1 MLDRSLPRSLLSRW
15 TATHAGIP
23 MSEERKVSARSSA
36 RTGKPP
42 AIEVFLD
49 RYVGNGIHLF
59 LSLLAIV
66 IVIAAAIA
74 AVDVIVRDFPQ
85 LWRQGTNQYD
95 ALHHVIQNILLVAIA
110 GELGLLLL
118 FHRAGAAIEVIIFV
132 VARKMV
138 TPDISGVELLLGSA
152 SLIGLVAARRYFIRE
167 KNEGNES

>member
-1 MLDRSLPRSLLSRW
+1 MTKDN
-15 TATHAGIP
+15 
-23 MSEERKVSARSSA
+23 EVSAASSA
-36 RTGKPP
+36 RTGRTP

-66 IVIAAAIA
+66 IVAAAAIA
-74 AVDVIVRDFPQ
+74 TGDILVRDFPQ
-85 LWRQGTNQYD
+85 LWRQGNQYD
-95 ALHHVIQNILLVAIA
+95 VLHHVIQNILLVAIA

-138 TPDISGVELLLGSA
+138 SPDISGVELLLGTA
-152 SLIGLVAARRYFIRE
+152 SLAALVVIRFYFIRDQN
-167 KNEGNES
+167 KSA

>member
-1 MLDRSLPRSLLSRW
+1 
-15 TATHAGIP
+15 
-23 MSEERKVSARSSA
+23 MSEERKVSAKSSA

-42 AIEVFLD
+42 AIEILLD

-59 LSLLAIV
+59 LSFLAIV

-74 AVDVIVRDFPQ
+74 AVDILIREFPQ
-85 LWRQGTNQYD
+85 LWRQTGSEYD
-95 ALHHVIQNILLVAIA
+95 VLHRVIQSILLVAIA

-138 TPDISGVELLLGSA
+138 TPDISGVELLLGTG
-152 SLIGLVAARRYFIRE
+152 SLVGLVIVRHYFIRD
-167 KNEGNES
+167 KNGST

>member
-1 MLDRSLPRSLLSRW
+1 MWRQTL
-15 TATHAGIP
+15 
-23 MSEERKVSARSSA
+23 SEERKVSATSSA
-36 RTGKPP
+36 RTGKAP

-59 LSLLAIV
+59 LSFLAIV

-85 LWRQGTNQYD
+85 LWRQGSNQYD

-132 VARKMV
+132 VARKLV
-138 TPDISGVELLLGSA
+138 TPDISGVEVLLGTA
-152 SLIGLVAARRYFIRE
+152 SLAGLVVIRHYFIRE
-167 KNEGNES
+167 QTKST

>member
-1 MLDRSLPRSLLSRW
+1 
-15 TATHAGIP
+15 
-23 MSEERKVSARSSA
+23 MSEERKVSAASSA
-36 RTGKPP
+36 RSGRPP

-59 LSLLAIV
+59 LSFLAIV

-74 AVDVIVRDFPQ
+74 TVDILIREFPQ
-85 LWRQGTNQYD
+85 LWRQTGSEYD
-95 ALHHVIQNILLVAIA
+95 VLHRVIQNILLVAIA

-138 TPDISGVELLLGSA
+138 TPDISGVELLLGTV
-152 SLIGLVAARRYFIRE
+152 SLVGLVIVRHYFIRD
-167 KNEGNES
+167 NTAST

>member
-1 MLDRSLPRSLLSRW
+1 MP
-15 TATHAGIP
+15 
-23 MSEERKVSARSSA
+23 EESKDSANSSA
-36 RTGKPP
+36 RTGEAP
-42 AIEVFLD
+42 ALEVFLD

-66 IVIAAAIA
+66 IVVAAAIA
-74 AVDVIVRDFPQ
+74 LVDVLIRDFPQ
-85 LWRQGTNQYD
+85 LGQRAGNEYD
-95 ALHHVIQNILLVAIA
+95 ILHHVIQSILLVAIA

-167 KNEGNES
+167 TNERNES

>member
-1 MLDRSLPRSLLSRW
+1 MDHEETKDK
-15 TATHAGIP
+15 TA
-23 MSEERKVSARSSA
+23 SSA
-36 RTGKPP
+36 RTGETP

-59 LSLLAIV
+59 LSVLAIV
-66 IVIAAAIA
+66 IVVAAAIA
-74 AVDVIVRDFPQ
+74 LVDILIRDFPQ
-85 LWRQGTNQYD
+85 LWRRTGNEYD
-95 ALHHVIQNILLVAIA
+95 VLHHVIQSILLVAIA

-138 TPDISGVELLLGSA
+138 TPDISGVELLLGSV

-167 KNEGNES
+167 KKDHELR

>member
-1 MLDRSLPRSLLSRW
+1 
-15 TATHAGIP
+15 
-23 MSEERKVSARSSA
+23 MSEERKVSAKSSA

-42 AIEVFLD
+42 AIEIFLD

-59 LSLLAIV
+59 LSFLAIV

-74 AVDVIVRDFPQ
+74 TVDILIRDFPQ
-85 LWRQGTNQYD
+85 LWRQTGNEYEV
-95 ALHHVIQNILLVAIA
+95 LHRVIQSILLVAIA

-138 TPDISGVELLLGSA
+138 TPDISGVELLLGTV
-152 SLIGLVAARRYFIRE
+152 SLVGLVIVRHYFIRD
-167 KNEGNES
+167 KTAST

>member
-1 MLDRSLPRSLLSRW
+1 MQ
-15 TATHAGIP
+15 
-23 MSEERKVSARSSA
+23 EESKASAKSSA
-36 RTGKPP
+36 RTGEAP
-42 AIEVFLD
+42 ALEVFLD

-66 IVIAAAIA
+66 IVVAAAIA
-74 AVDVIVRDFPQ
+74 LVDVLIRDFPQ
-85 LWRQGTNQYD
+85 LWQRAGNEYD
-95 ALHHVIQNILLVAIA
+95 ILHHVIQSILLVAIA

-138 TPDISGVELLLGSA
+138 TPDLSGVELLLGSA

-167 KNEGNES
+167 KNERNGS

>member
-1 MLDRSLPRSLLSRW
+1 
-15 TATHAGIP
+15 
-23 MSEERKVSARSSA
+23 MSEERKVSAKSSA

-42 AIEVFLD
+42 AIEIFLD

-59 LSLLAIV
+59 LSFLAIV

-74 AVDVIVRDFPQ
+74 TVDILIRDFPQ
-85 LWRQGTNQYD
+85 LWRQTGNEYD
-95 ALHHVIQNILLVAIA
+95 VLHRVIQNILLVAIA

-138 TPDISGVELLLGSA
+138 TPDISGVELLLGTA
-152 SLIGLVAARRYFIRE
+152 SLVGLVIVRHYFIRDQ
-167 KNEGNES
+167 NASS

>member
-1 MLDRSLPRSLLSRW
+1 MP
-15 TATHAGIP
+15 
-23 MSEERKVSARSSA
+23 EESKDSAKSSA
-36 RTGKPP
+36 RTGEAP
-42 AIEVFLD
+42 ALEVFLD

-66 IVIAAAIA
+66 IVVAAAIA
-74 AVDVIVRDFPQ
+74 LVDVLIRDFPQ
-85 LWRQGTNQYD
+85 LWQRAGNEYD
-95 ALHHVIQNILLVAIA
+95 VLHHVIQSILLVAIA

-152 SLIGLVAARRYFIRE
+152 SLVGLVAARRYFIRE
-167 KNEGNES
+167 KSERNES

>member
-1 MLDRSLPRSLLSRW
+1 
-15 TATHAGIP
+15 
-23 MSEERKVSARSSA
+23 MSEERKVSAASSA

-59 LSLLAIV
+59 LSFLAVV
-66 IVIAAAIA
+66 IVVAAAIA
-74 AVDVIVRDFPQ
+74 AVDILIRDFPQ
-85 LWRQGTNQYD
+85 LWGRSGNEYD
-95 ALHHVIQNILLVAIA
+95 VLHRVIQSILLVAIA

-138 TPDISGVELLLGSA
+138 TPDISGVELLLGTV
-152 SLIGLVAARRYFIRE
+152 SLVALVAARHYFIRD
-167 KNEGNES
+167 KSAST

>member
-1 MLDRSLPRSLLSRW
+1 
-15 TATHAGIP
+15 
-23 MSEERKVSARSSA
+23 MSEERKVSAASSA
-36 RTGKPP
+36 RTGRPP

-59 LSLLAIV
+59 LSFLAIV

-74 AVDVIVRDFPQ
+74 TVDILIREFPQ
-85 LWRQGTNQYD
+85 LWRQTGSEYD
-95 ALHHVIQNILLVAIA
+95 VLHRVIQSILLVAIA

-138 TPDISGVELLLGSA
+138 TPDISGVELLLGTV
-152 SLIGLVAARRYFIRE
+152 SLVGLVIVRHYFIRD
-167 KNEGNES
+167 NTAST